1 LRMHQAQLTKVLRQP
16 RPEEVPPEEAKVQAA
31 EAAVGNARY
40 QLELGKGVEK
50 AGAMSVAERERRRW
64 AMLVDEANL
73 AEARAHLALLRAG
86 AWQPDL
92 AIAQAQVAMAEAQV
106 KQTETEIERLTVRAP
121 VSGQI
126 LQVNI
131 RRGEFAQAGVLA
143 TPLMVLGNVE
153 PLQVRVEIDEHDAWR
168 VRPEAPAVAFM
179 RGNRALPIPLQFV
192 RVEPAMVP
200 KKALTG
206 ESTERVDTRV
216 VQVLSQFTR
225 GALPVYVGQ
234 QLEVYIAAPSIEP
247 IPERVTQSGR

>member
-1 LRMHQAQLTKVLRQP
+1 LRMHQAQLTKVLRLP
-16 RPEEVPPEEAKVQAA
+16 RPEEVSPEEAKVQAA

-73 AEARAHLALLRAG
+73 AQARADLALLRAG
-86 AWQPDL
+86 AWKPDL
-92 AIAQAQVAMAEAQV
+92 DIAQAQVVTAEAQV

-143 TPLMVLGNVE
+143 TPLMVLGNGG
-153 PLQVRVEIDEHDAWR
+153 PLHVQGEVDENDAWR

-179 RGNRALPIPLQFV
+179 RGNRAITIPLQFV

-216 VQVLSQFTR
+216 LHVLYRFIR
-225 GALPVYVGQ
+225 GDLPVYVGQ
-234 QLEVYIAAPSIEP
+234 QLEVYIAAPPLGSM
-247 IPERVTQSGR
+247 PEKKAGT